1 MQVKKR
7 DGCIEE
13 VSFDKVIH
21 RIKAQCL
28 LPPIC
33 SSVDYILI
41 AQKVCARIY
50 DGVSTTELDELA
62 ANTCISLSTEE
73 PEYGI
78 IATRI
83 IISNNH
89 KQTPTTFHEAMTILY
104 EQPNPVVS
112 HQLYDICKQFS
123 SEIESRID
131 YMRDYDIDFFGFK
144 TLEKS
149 YLKKTS
155 TGGTVVE
162 RPQHMWMRVAL
173 GIHGR
178 NLNAAFETYDA
189 MSLKKLTHATP
200 TLFHSGTP
208 HNQFL
213 SCFLLGMDDSITGI
227 YKCLADCAQISKWAG
242 GIGFNVSN
250 IRSKGSL
257 IRGTNGHSEGII
269 PMLKVFNDTAVY
281 VNQCFHPDTIVYT
294 NNGPKMIKNISVS
307 GGDNV
312 ITIDG
317 SYKPVRNVICNE
329 VSKDLLII
337 KTQHA
342 LYPTKCTPEHQ
353 IFVISTPDPA
363 LSAHTLLKNKIQP
376 RFIDAKDLNV
386 GDLVFIPQGLFNTNQ
401 NSSKSHIRLRFE
413 GIIDS
418 IGIIRGGKFVIPLKK
433 TQQFQSTRDFI
444 ITYLNENKAHYELK
458 TRIHVKQD
466 WVCLTVSE
474 PILQPNYN
482 VCRMSRDDT
491 ITYLKGV
498 IEPMKKN
505 TRHINIKSSDYIR
518 ICLFRFLFMRVG
530 YLTRGYRK
538 NENKSTKLVLHIPLW
553 CEFCSEFTEISTTTD
568 TTEFARD
575 ELLNGSWT
583 RIKSIRRQ
591 PYVGLVYDL
600 SVDENHNYL
609 TDMGLVHNSGK
620 RNGSFAI
627 YIEPWH
633 PDICEFLELKK
644 NHGDEAMRCRDLF
657 YALWVPDLFMER
669 VERGEQWSLMDPDVC
684 PGLIESHGAEFKAL
698 YLRYEAEGRAKKTIP
713 ARDVFN
719 RIIESQI
726 ETGTPYIGY
735 KDAVNAKTNQM
746 NLGTIRNSNL
756 CIEIAE
762 YSDSTEYACC
772 TLGSLGLPAFISAD
786 GGSFQFDELAKCVK
800 ILVRNLNIIIDSNFY
815 PVPETKRSNER
826 HRPIGIGIQGL
837 ADVYIRLRYPFD
849 SLEAAQLNRE
859 IFATIYY
866 AALEESVEES
876 IRSVN
881 TNEHDKEARER
892 RITLGQYWVGAYS
905 SFEGSPIS
913 QGKFQFDLWN
923 TAPLDLP
930 RFQWASLREKIMKYG
945 IRNSLL
951 VAPMPTASTSQ
962 ILGNTECFE
971 PITSNIYVRRVLA
984 GEFIVVNQHL
994 VRDLKI
1000 LGLWSKKMKDTIIQ
1014 NNGSIQAIAE
1024 IPLEIRS
1031 LYKTV
1036 WEISM
1041 KSIIDQAADRGIYIC
1056 QTQSL
1061 NLFMEKPDFNKIT
1074 SMHFYAWKR
1083 GLKTGMYYLRTQAA
1097 AKAQQITIAPPE
1109 HVASSI
1115 HINTTVQ
1122 SCSRNDPNCLACS
1135 S

>member
-7 DGCIEE
+7 NGCIEE

-28 LPPIC
+28 LQPVC

-50 DGVSTTELDELA
+50 NGVSTTELDELA

-78 IATRI
+78 VATRI

-89 KQTPTTFHEAMTILY
+89 KQTPPTFQEAMYILY
-104 EQPNPVVS
+104 NQPNPVVS
-112 HQLYDICKQFS
+112 QQLYDISCEFS
-123 SEIESRID
+123 SEIESHID

-149 YLKKTS
+149 YLKTTS
-155 TGGTVVE
+155 IGGTVVE

-208 HNQFL
+208 RNQFL

-227 YKCLADCAQISKWAG
+227 YKCLSDCAQISKWAG
-242 GIGFNVSN
+242 GIGINVSN

-294 NNGPKMIKNISVS
+294 NHGPKMIKNISVS

-312 ITIDG
+312 ITMDG
-317 SYKPVRNVICNE
+317 SYKPIRNVICNE

-353 IFVISTPDPA
+353 IFAISTPDPA
-363 LSAHTLLKNKIQP
+363 LSAHTLLKNEIQP

-386 GDLVFIPQGLFNTNQ
+386 GDLVFIPQGLFSNTIK
-401 NSSKSHIRLRFE
+401 NSSKSHVRLRFE

-418 IGIIRGGKFVIPLKK
+418 IGSIRGGKFVIPLKK
-433 TQQFQSTRDFI
+433 TEHFQPTRDFI
-444 ITYLNENKAHYELK
+444 IDYLNENNIQYELK

-466 WVCLTVSE
+466 WVCLIVSD

-482 VCRMSRDDT
+482 VCRMSREDT

-505 TRHINIKSSDYIR
+505 TRHINIKSNDYIR

-553 CEFCSEFTEISTTTD
+553 SEFCSEFMEVSTTTD
-568 TTEFARD
+568 AIEFARD

-583 RIKSIRRQ
+583 RIKTIRRQ
-591 PYVGLVYDL
+591 AYTGPVYDL

-633 PDICEFLELKK
+633 PDICDFLELKK
-644 NHGDEAMRCRDLF
+644 NHGDEATRCRDLF

-669 VERGEQWSLMDPDVC
+669 VERGEEWSLMDPDTC

-713 ARDVFN
+713 ARDLFN

-735 KDAVNAKTNQM
+735 KDAVNSKTNQM

-772 TLGSLGLPAFISAD
+772 TLGSLGLPAFIQTE
-786 GGSFQFDELAKCVK
+786 GRVFQFDELVKCVK

-837 ADVYIRLRYPFD
+837 ADVYIRMRIPFD
-849 SLEAAQLNRE
+849 SPEAAQLNRE

-866 AALEESVEES
+866 AALEESLEES

-892 RITLGQYWVGAYS
+892 RITLGQSWVGAYS

-913 QGKFQFDLWN
+913 CGRFQFDLWN
-923 TAPLDLP
+923 TAPLNLP
-930 RFQWASLREKIMKYG
+930 RFQWESLREKIMKYG

-994 VRDLKI
+994 VRDLKG
-1000 LGLWSKKMKDTIIQ
+1000 LGLWSKKIKDTIIQ
-1014 NNGSIQAIAE
+1014 NNGSVQAIVE

-1041 KSIIDQAADRGIYIC
+1041 KAVIDQAADRGIYIC

-1109 HVASSI
+1109 I
-1115 HINTTVQ
+1115 PQ
-1122 SCSRNDPNCLACS
+1122 SCNRNDPNCLACS